1 MKISIEPEPPS
12 DLRWYVKTIYSHIAD
27 FSEEDYDDL
36 TEYIRCLW
44 TMKVQKEKLDLKRL
58 ELISILKSKNQKR
71 IFEEK
76 QKLLAQLTALEA
88 LTGSSP
94 FRDSAESI

>member
-12 DLRWYVKTIYSHIAD
+12 NLRWYVKTIYSYIAD

-36 TEYIRCLW
+36 IEYIRCLW
-44 TMKVQKEKLDLKRL
+44 TMRVQKEKRDLKRL
-58 ELISILKSKNQKR
+58 ELIRILKTRNQKN

-76 QKLLAQLTALEA
+76 QKLFAQLALLERV
-88 LTGSSP
+88 TGSSP
-94 FRDSAESI
+94 FWESAESI